1 MKEKINELAEKLM
14 ALPEEISDL
23 QIRAISQNEVIQHIS
38 EKILARESEIKA
50 EINASTDENGKKLYS
65 NEESRKL
72 AFLSDTKDD
81 STLIDLYQEKKL
93 ASNNLEVTRIS
104 IEKHSNEQRNI
115 RSILSVIN
123 LVTES

>member
-1 MKEKINELAEKLM
+1 MKEKLNELAEKLM

-23 QIRAISQNEVIQHIS
+23 QIRAMSQSDVIQHIS

-50 EINASTDENGKKLYS
+50 EINAATDENGKKLYS

-72 AFLSDTKDD
+72 AFLSDTKED
-81 STLIDLYQEKKL
+81 STLIALYQEKKT

-115 RSILSVIN
+115 RSILSVIG
-123 LVTES
+123 EF